1 MHRRLTPRKTLG
13 KATRKVTSGKRA
25 APIRRLGTVVG
36 GALLLIALLPCSAQA
51 ADGKFPYIRF
61 DTGTF
66 DELDNPPNGLC
77 LPLDGGAAH
86 AGNDT
91 DATAFVYADTGCRQL
106 LAIVGVGG
114 TWDETGP
121 PPLPAR
127 SVGFGSG

>member
-1 MHRRLTPRKTLG
+1 MTPKRR
-13 KATRKVTSGKRA
+13 AT
-25 APIRRLGTVVG
+25 PIRWLGTVVG
-36 GALLLIALLPCSAQA
+36 ATLLLVALVPSSAQA
-51 ADGKFPYIRF
+51 ADGQFPYIRF
-61 DTGTF
+61 DTGTR
-66 DELDNPPNGLC
+66 DALANPPNGFC
-77 LPLDGGAAH
+77 LQLPGGAAH

-91 DATAFVYADTGCRQL
+91 DATAFVYADTGCQQL